1 LSGLHA
7 ICAGRVW
14 QEDCADYGTTYSGYP
29 PNPSEDACGHNLSH
43 NKPNLDQGG
52 AICVLPLE
60 PVLGTRPCSV
70 HVTLLKLRGLLTM
83 GRYH

>member
-1 LSGLHA
+1 MPYARVGF
-7 ICAGRVW
+7 GRKT
-14 QEDCADYGTTYSGYP
+14 APIGTVRTVGI

-70 HVTLLKLRGLLTM
+70 HVTLLKLRGVLTS
-83 GRYH
+83 

>member
-1 LSGLHA
+1 MSGLHA

-14 QEDCADYGTTYSGYP
+14 QEDCADRHNVQWVSP
-29 PNPSEDACGHNLSH
+29 IPSEGVCGHNLSH
-43 NKPNLDQGG
+43 NKPNLDQGV

-70 HVTLLKLRGLLTM
+70 HVTLLKLGGVLTS
-83 GRYH
+83 

>member
-1 LSGLHA
+1 MPYARVGF
-7 ICAGRVW
+7 GRKT
-14 QEDCADYGTTYSGYP
+14 APIGTTYIVGI

-60 PVLGTRPCSV
+60 PVLGTRPCRV
-70 HVTLLKLRGLLTM
+70 HVTLLKLRGVLTS
-83 GRYH
+83 